1 MVQQQGTLVERML
14 EAFMGAHRG
23 EWAKH
28 TFECYQSVLEAFYQE
43 FHGIPGNPIEVIR
56 WLQQL
61 EPLRQ
66 SEPLKPG
73 TRQDYYERIRYLYRW
88 AKDNVADA
96 QDLPELPYESFA
108 SRLRRS

>member
-1 MVQQQGTLVERML
+1 MNS
-14 EAFMGAHRG
+14 HRPV
-23 EWAKH
+23 WAKH
-28 TFECYQSVLEAFYQE
+28 TFECYRSVLEAFYQE
-43 FHGIPGNPIEVIR
+43 FPEMPGGPVEVIN
-56 WLQQL
+56 WLRRL

-88 AKDNVADA
+88 GRDNVAGA

-108 SRLRRS
+108 SRR